1 MNFIFPILPFAIF
14 VFIFQILYPQLGKA
28 YFLPVPVYS
37 LVPLYLFV
45 RLSLLSLPPRASV
58 NTLTSGL
65 RSDRPPPG
73 ARAGLAETRLDTDTY

>member
-14 VFIFQILYPQLGKA
+14 IFIFQILYPQLGKA

-45 RLSLLSLPPRASV
+45 RLSLRLPPSPRFCKYPYIRLAFRSAAPWSLGWTGRD
-58 NTLTSGL
+58 TLGH
-65 RSDRPPPG
+65 
-73 ARAGLAETRLDTDTY
+73 